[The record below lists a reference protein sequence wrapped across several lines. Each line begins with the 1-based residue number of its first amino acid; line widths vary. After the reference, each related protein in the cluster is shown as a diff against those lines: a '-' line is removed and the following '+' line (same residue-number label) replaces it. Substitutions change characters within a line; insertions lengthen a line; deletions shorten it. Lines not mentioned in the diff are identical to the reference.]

1 MDQILEERIEISDEE
16 MKEYFE
22 ENKEDFAQE
31 EQVEASHIL
40 VEDKETAFEV
50 INKLNN
56 GADFAELAKEYSIDE
71 KTKEVKVANS
81 VTLAKAKW

>member
-1 MDQILEERIEISDEE
+1 
-16 MKEYFE
+16 MK
-22 ENKEDFAQE
+22 

-56 GADFAELAKEYSIDE
+56 GEDFAELAAEYSIDNQ
-71 KTKEVKVANS
+71 TKDNGGELGYFGRGEMVKEFEDAVFALEINEIS
-81 VTLAKAKW
+81 APVETQYAST